1 MAFIAFSENVILN
14 SSWDFLCEKASMNLE
29 IFEIGMRVQERK
41 KKVSAVALV
50 QFGACMCVCDQ
61 INVYIYVTLL

>member
-1 MAFIAFSENVILN
+1 
-14 SSWDFLCEKASMNLE
+14 MNLE
-29 IFEIGMRVQERK
+29 IFEIGMRLQERE